1 LKEEGSR
8 VTFIGYYFRAV
19 TDEALNQAVPEL
31 HEIERPFTVHDLGG
45 WGQAYPEIIHRV
57 WEERILKR

>member
-1 LKEEGSR
+1 